1 MLAGI
6 VLILA
11 GLLIAIYPPL
21 LAWVVAA
28 ILIATGALLV
38 SSAYYH
44 RKYAYRADNPVVEL
58 IFRY

>member
-6 VLILA
+6 VLIVA
-11 GLLIAIYPPL
+11 GLLIAVFPPL

-28 ILIATGALLV
+28 VLIAVGVLV
-38 SSAYYH
+38 LTSAHYH
-44 RKYAYRADNPVVEL
+44 RKQARHAGNPVIEL

>member
-6 VLILA
+6 VLIIA
-11 GLLIAIYPPL
+11 GLLIAFYPPL

-28 ILIATGALLV
+28 ILIAVGVLVV

-44 RKYAYRADNPVVEL
+44 RKYAYHADNPVVEL